1 MNSSINLN
9 NNKLSFIGSLIFLF
23 SVVFFLQS
31 GKAIIL
37 ISPLVF
43 GIILISLFRVDYLYY
58 LIIFLTPI
66 SISSS
71 NLGIKLGSIDIALP
85 TEPLLLLST
94 ILTILYF
101 FQHFNLIKRNLNNS
115 ITVSIILY
123 LFWMLITSV
132 TSTIPIVSLKFFL
145 TRLCYIITFFFLG
158 VVVLKNKERF
168 NFFTLLYSIP
178 FALVIISTIIKHS
191 KYFFDKQSGHFMMW
205 PYFND
210 HTSYGAMIAFFIP
223 LLFCVFFN
231 SRKVLLRVTTF
242 FLATLFL
249 IGLILSFSR
258 AAWISL
264 ICAMFIM
271 FFIWLKLSVRTLLT
285 ISLSVFIT
293 LLVFQNSLITK
304 LSTNDQD
311 SSDNLIEHFSSL
323 SNITTD
329 ASNMER
335 INRWK
340 CALKMFKEKP
350 MLGWGP
356 STYQFNYAPYQISS
370 DKTII
375 STNFGDGGNAHSEY
389 LGILS
394 ESGIIGLLTF
404 FFLLICV
411 FFKIINLYYGCSDV
425 EIKRLLLALFTS
437 LLSYFIHSLFNNFLD
452 MDKASVALWASL
464 AIIVSIEQN
473 FKKYSS

>member
-1 MNSSINLN
+1 MNLSTNLN
-9 NNKLSFIGSLIFLF
+9 KNRLSFIGSIIFLF
-23 SVVFFLQS
+23 SIVFFLQS
-31 GKAIIL
+31 GKTIIL

-43 GIILISLFRVDYLYY
+43 IIILISLLRIDYLFY

-71 NLGIKLGSIDIALP
+71 NLGIKLGSIDMALP

-101 FQHFNLIKRNLNNS
+101 LQHLKLIKRNLNNS
-115 ITVSIILY
+115 ISIAIILY
-123 LFWMLITSV
+123 LFWMLISSI
-132 TSTIPIVSLKFFL
+132 TSTMTIVSLKFFL

-158 VVVLKNKERF
+158 IVVLKNKERF

-178 FALVIISTIIKHS
+178 FALVIVSTIIKHS

-223 LLFCVFFN
+223 LIFCVFLN
-231 SRKVLLRVTTF
+231 SRKVLLKITTF
-242 FLATLFL
+242 FLAILFL

-264 ICAMFIM
+264 ICATFIM

-285 ISLSVFIT
+285 ILFSLIIT
-293 LLVFQNSLITK
+293 LFVFQNNLITT

-311 SSDNLIEHFSSL
+311 SSDNLVEHFSSL

-350 MLGWGP
+350 ILGWGP

-375 STNFGDGGNAHSEY
+375 STNYGDGGNAHSEY

-394 ESGIIGLLTF
+394 ESGIIGLLTLF
-404 FFLLICV
+404 LLLICV
-411 FFKIINLYYGCSDV
+411 FFKIIKLYYNCLDND
-425 EIKRLLLALFTS
+425 IKRLLLALFIS
-437 LLSYFIHSLFNNFLD
+437 LLSYFINSLFN
-452 MDKASVALWASL
+452 S
-464 AIIVSIEQN
+464 
-473 FKKYSS
+473 

>member
-1 MNSSINLN
+1 MTLSLNLN
-9 NNKLSFIGSLIFLF
+9 KNKLSFIGSLIILF
-23 SVVFFLQS
+23 SIAFFLQS
-31 GKAIIL
+31 GKTIIL

-43 GIILISLFRVDYLYY
+43 VIILISLLRIDYLYY

-94 ILTILYF
+94 LLSILYF
-101 FQHFNLIKRNLNNS
+101 LKHFNFIKRYLNNS
-115 ITVSIILY
+115 IAISIILY
-123 LFWMLITSV
+123 LLWMFITSI
-132 TSTIPIVSLKFFL
+132 TSTMPVVSLKFFF
-145 TRLCYIITFFFLG
+145 TRLCYIISFFFLG
-158 VVVLKNKERF
+158 IVVLKNKERF
-168 NFFTLLYSIP
+168 NFFTFLYSIP

-223 LLFCVFFN
+223 LIFCIVLN
-231 SRKVLLRVTTF
+231 SRKVLLKVITF
-242 FLATLFL
+242 FLLILFL
-249 IGLILSFSR
+249 FGLVLSFSR

-264 ICAMFIM
+264 ICAMFM
-271 FFIWLKLSVRTLLT
+271 GFFIWLKLSVKTLIT
-285 ISLSVFIT
+285 ISLTAFIT
-293 LLVFQNSLITK
+293 LFIFQNTVITK
-304 LSTNDQD
+304 ISTNDQD

-323 SNITTD
+323 SNISTD

-350 MLGWGP
+350 VLGWGP
-356 STYQFNYAPYQISS
+356 STYQFNYAPYQISN

-389 LGILS
+389 LGMLS
-394 ESGIIGLLTF
+394 ESGIIGLLTLLL
-404 FFLLICV
+404 LLICV
-411 FFKIINLYYGCSDV
+411 FFKIIKLYYHCSDI
-425 EIKRLLLALFTS
+425 EIKRLLFALLIS
-437 LLSYFIHSLFNNFLD
+437 LSSYFIHSLFNNFLD
-452 MDKASVALWASL
+452 MDKASIAVWASL

-473 FKKYSS
+473 LKKYCS